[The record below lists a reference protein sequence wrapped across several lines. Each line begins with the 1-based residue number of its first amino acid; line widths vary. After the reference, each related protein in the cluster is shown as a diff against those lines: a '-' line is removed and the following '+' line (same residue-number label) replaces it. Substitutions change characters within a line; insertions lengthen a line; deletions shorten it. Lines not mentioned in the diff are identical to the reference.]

1 MVAYLFLFCFLIF
14 GGDLV
19 YSSIVLAPLCG
30 DVHKGRVYT
39 CGLFEEGWIPDP
51 GPCPCKVC
59 FLNLEMEEM
68 EKGLLPFTANGIND
82 DLGCLF
88 LWIYHVAS
96 PLGSYGLHHYTSA
109 RLVLLGP
116 VWFMVTKV

>member
-1 MVAYLFLFCFLIF
+1 MYIRE
-14 GGDLV
+14 G
-19 YSSIVLAPLCG
+19 
-30 DVHKGRVYT
+30 YT
-39 CGLFEEGWIPDP
+39 LGLFEEGWIPDP

-82 DLGCLF
+82 DLGCVF

-96 PLGSYGLHHYTSA
+96 PLGSYGLHHYTSDPFGSFSP
-109 RLVLLGP
+109 R
-116 VWFMVTKV
+116 TKV